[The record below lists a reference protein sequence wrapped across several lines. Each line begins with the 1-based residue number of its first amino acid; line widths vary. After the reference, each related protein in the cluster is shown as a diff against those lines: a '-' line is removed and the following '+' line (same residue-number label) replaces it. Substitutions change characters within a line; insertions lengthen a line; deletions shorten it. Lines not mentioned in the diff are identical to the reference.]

1 LSEELTRM
9 RLRGGYAILA
19 GLVLLVGVP
28 LFQSLVLAPT
38 GYLTAVNAVV
48 AHQQFGPLL
57 IWAAAHPAESRLF
70 RVLEV
75 IPFLLALGLPGP
87 LRTLL
92 WHEYPNGGRMALWA
106 GRIGFALFALAL
118 FIGMFT
124 SASAASHYVASSIAS
139 QRQAIALDYAGR
151 YAIETLLSRV
161 LGGIALTVFLVA
173 MSLRV
178 LRSRLLPRWYG
189 WLAVLTGA
197 LQATTAVLFALG
209 PAQATTPTSSAAYV
223 LLALWLLATGF
234 LLLRT
239 RDLG

>member
-1 LSEELTRM
+1 MSEELTRL

-19 GLVLLVGVP
+19 GLVLLVAVP

-92 WHEYPNGGRMALWA
+92 WREYPHGGRVALWA

-124 SASAASHYVASSIAS
+124 SASAASHYVASGIAS

-161 LGGIALTVFLVA
+161 LGGFALTVYLVA
-173 MSLRV
+173 VSLRG
-178 LRSRLLPRWYG
+178 LRAGPLSRWYG
-189 WLAVLTGA
+189 WLGVITAA

-209 PAQATTPTSSAAYV
+209 PAQATTPTSSFAFI

-234 LLLRT
+234 VLLSTRT
-239 RDLG
+239 LG

>member
-1 LSEELTRM
+1 MSEELTRM
-9 RLRGGYAILA
+9 RLRGGHAILA
-19 GLVLLVGVP
+19 GLVLLVAVP

-38 GYLTAVNAVV
+38 GYLTAVHAVV
-48 AHQQFGPLL
+48 AHHQFGPLL

-92 WHEYPNGGRMALWA
+92 WREYPYGGRVALWA

-124 SASAASHYVASSIAS
+124 SASAASHYVTSSSAS
-139 QRQAIALDYAGR
+139 QRQTIALDYAGR
-151 YAIETLLSRV
+151 YAIETLLAWV

-173 MSLRV
+173 VSLRV
-178 LRSRLLPRWYG
+178 VRSGPLPRWYG
-189 WLAVLTGA
+189 WLGVLTAA
-197 LQATTAVLFALG
+197 LQATTALLFALG
-209 PAQATTPTSSAAYV
+209 PAQATTPTSIFAFI

-234 LLLRT
+234 LLLRVRT
-239 RDLG
+239 LG